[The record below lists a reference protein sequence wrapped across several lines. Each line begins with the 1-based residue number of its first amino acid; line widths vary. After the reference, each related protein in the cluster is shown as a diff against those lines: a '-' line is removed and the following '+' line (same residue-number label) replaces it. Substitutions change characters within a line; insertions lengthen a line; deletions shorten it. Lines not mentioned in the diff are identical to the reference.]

1 MQMTVAEIK
10 RNYDEAKDKQRQI
23 GILADLNCCSREEIE
38 MILGEKV
45 KRKTTV
51 PKEAVQ
57 EEVKDPNLREVR
69 AVLYSKLESIEN
81 QIKSLE
87 EEYRKITIAIEVLE
101 KVEN

>member
-10 RNYDEAKDKQRQI
+10 RNYNEAKDKQRQI

-38 MILGEKV
+38 MILGEEV

-51 PKEAVQ
+51 PKEVVQ